1 MKYTLIGAGG
11 IQARGILLDLLE
23 TSPATEILLADVNL
37 EVLHRRIRE
46 VGGDDRMEAVT
57 IDLRDLAASV
67 VALEGTDLLIMA
79 GPSPLG
85 RYAMDIALELH
96 CNYVDLGGA
105 FEDTKVQLAK
115 HEAFES
121 AGLIAVLGA
130 GSAPGTTNVMAR
142 AGVDRLDTVR
152 DIEMTVAMTD
162 LTKRSSPFHWPFNL
176 AAIMDEY
183 ESSSTAIQDGK
194 RVLVAA
200 RTGEWV
206 EYPEPI
212 GRVYPIFTTHPEP
225 EGLFESFRD
234 RGCRNTSFR
243 IAMPAKFH
251 WQMDFLASIG
261 MTNTAPVR
269 VGDVTV
275 SPADVLIEVTKN
287 IPRPADQE
295 EQYSATHVV
304 VRGTRN
310 GRPREID
317 LYMWTGSHERWNVPA
332 GMLKT
337 VVPPAIVANLI
348 ASKSISTPGVWLPES
363 IVPVEEFFA
372 ELAKRGMDV
381 TIEERELTDIAA

>member
-23 TSPATEILLADVNL
+23 TSPATEILLADVRL
-37 EVLHRRIRE
+37 DVLGRRIQE
-46 VGGDDRMEAVT
+46 VGGDARLKAVA
-57 IDLRDLAASV
+57 IDLRDLDATVAAL
-67 VALEGTDLLIMA
+67 AGTELLIMA

-85 RYAMDIALELH
+85 RYAMDIALALG

-115 HEAFES
+115 NDAFEK

-130 GSAPGTTNVMAR
+130 GSAPGMTNVMAR

-152 DIEMTVAMTD
+152 DIEMTIAMTD

-183 ESSSTAIQDGK
+183 ESSSTAIRDGQP
-194 RVLVAA
+194 VSIPA

-212 GRVYPIFTTHPEP
+212 GRVYPIYTTHPEP

-234 RGCRNTSFR
+234 RGCQNTSFR

-261 MTNTAPVR
+261 MTSTKPVAI
-269 VGDVTV
+269 GDVSV
-275 SPADVLIEVTKN
+275 SAADVLLEVTKD

-295 EQYSATHVV
+295 EQYSATQVI
-304 VRGTRN
+304 VRGARD
-310 GRPREID
+310 GRFREIE
-317 LYMWTGSHERWNVPA
+317 LYVWTGSHERWNVPA

-337 VVPPAIVANLI
+337 VVPPAIVANMI
-348 ASKSISTPGVWLPES
+348 AGDSISSPGVWLPES
-363 IVPVEEFFA
+363 IVPVDEFFS

-381 TIEERELTDIAA
+381 TVEEREIPEIAA